1 MKEGKKIIQFL
12 MSNVKYLLTL
22 KVNTKRKLTC
32 KNYVKSY
39 KQNIKNIIFN

>member
-22 KVNTKRKLTC
+22 KVNTKKKAYLQKLC
-32 KNYVKSY
+32 KSY